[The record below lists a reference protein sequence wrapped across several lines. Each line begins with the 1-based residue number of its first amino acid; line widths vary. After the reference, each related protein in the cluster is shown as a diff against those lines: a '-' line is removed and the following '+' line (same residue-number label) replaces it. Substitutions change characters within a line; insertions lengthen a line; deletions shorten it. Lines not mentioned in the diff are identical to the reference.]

1 MNEIK
6 ISKKLKINK
15 NSKPLIVAEVSA
27 NHCGSKKKF
36 LKHIIAAK
44 KNGADLVK
52 IQTYEADD
60 MLVNKGFMIKKGLWK
75 NRNLWKLYQQAK
87 TPYEWHHDAFKVA
100 KKKNIEL
107 FSTPFSVKSLNFLKK
122 FKPNIFKIASFEL
135 TDLNLIS
142 EVAKLNKPIILST
155 GLANISEINNAV
167 KIIKKQHNKIILMYC
182 VSSYPAKL
190 EEIDF
195 NKIEYI
201 RKMTGIKNIGF
212 SDHTKGISA
221 ATASISN
228 GVRIVEKHFKL
239 NGRNNSPDESF
250 SINENELKKLRTE
263 FDNLHKIYSKT
274 QSLEKKNSLFFRR
287 SIYAIKKINKGDIFS
302 KKNIGCFRPFV
313 GLCASNYFKLIGK
326 KSKKNISLYS
336 VLKKNCF

>member
-6 ISKKLKINK
+6 INNKLKINK
-15 NSKPLIVAEVSA
+15 NSKPLIIAEVSA

-36 LKHIIAAK
+36 LNHIIAAK

-60 MLVNKGFMIKKGLWK
+60 MLVNKKFIIKKGLWK
-75 NRNLWKLYQQAK
+75 NKNLWKLYQQAK
-87 TPYEWHHDAFKVA
+87 TPYEWHHDAFRIA

-122 FKPNIFKIASFEL
+122 FKPNVFKIASFEL

-142 EVAKLNKPIILST
+142 EVAKLKKPIILST
-155 GLANISEINNAV
+155 GLANILEINNAV
-167 KIIKKQHNKIILMYC
+167 KVINKWHNKIILMYC

-195 NKIEYI
+195 NKIEYL
-201 RKMTGIKNIGF
+201 KKKTAIKNIGF

-221 ATASISN
+221 AIASISN
-228 GVRIVEKHFKL
+228 GARIVEKHFKL

-250 SINENELKKLRTE
+250 SINENELKKLRIE
-263 FDNLHKIYSKT
+263 FDNLYKINSKT
-274 QSLEKKNSLFFRR
+274 QNLEKKNSLFFRR
-287 SIYAIKKINKGDIFS
+287 SIYAIKNINKGDIFS

-326 KSKKNISLYS
+326 KSKKNILSYS
-336 VLKKNCF
+336 VLKKNCC